1 MINRLFKN
9 IEKCVCNV
17 YRMTDAEIKHEIKNL
32 IKIGLPEDMALL
44 VASAKF
50 NKTELAHDV
59 LQEQSEENDILAQSL
74 EYFKPMEIH
83 DCNGVLLQGFKPN
96 MFFEVSEWNGKITPL
111 EITENG
117 NTHADCVTIN
127 CGDGLAN
134 GTTIFETMTQV
145 LEVEK
150 SSDDNTNDTHEIS
163 DI

>member
-1 MINRLFKN
+1 MS
-9 IEKCVCNV
+9 
-17 YRMTDAEIKHEIKNL
+17 DAQIKQEIKNL

-59 LQEQSEENDILAQSL
+59 LQEQSEENDILAQSI

-83 DCNGVLLQGFKPN
+83 DLNGVVLHGFKPN
-96 MFFEVSEWNGKITPL
+96 MFCEVSDWNGKITPL

-117 NTHADCVTIN
+117 GANPTCVTIN

-150 SSDDNTNDTHEIS
+150 SSDDNTNDTHEIT